1 MKIENVPSVNATL
14 QDKFSGS
21 GQYCVVSE
29 NNVNVTCDT
38 CRQNCMEPNKICPEN
53 CHCYW

>member
-1 MKIENVPSVNATL
+1 MKIENVPSENATL
-14 QDKFSGS
+14 QDKFTGS